1 MKALILILTL
11 VFASLSSA
19 ETLRLYVIY
28 DDKAVSDSG
37 SIAAVDQWMFESINK
52 ANKIYSDSNLLIDID
67 IANRVLLSD
76 ISELVFEEASITE
89 AYRFLSQNLEG
100 LVAHSL
106 KS

>member
-52 ANKIYSDSNLLIDID
+52 AIQT
-67 IANRVLLSD
+67 
-76 ISELVFEEASITE
+76 F
-89 AYRFLSQNLEG
+89 
-100 LVAHSL
+100 
-106 KS
+106 